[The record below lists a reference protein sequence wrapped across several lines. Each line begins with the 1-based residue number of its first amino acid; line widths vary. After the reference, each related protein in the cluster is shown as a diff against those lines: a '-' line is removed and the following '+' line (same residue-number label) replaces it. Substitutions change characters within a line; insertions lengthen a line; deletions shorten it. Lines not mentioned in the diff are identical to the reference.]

1 MTLLVSHQGGGEASV
16 RSTQSGWVRWAGHR
30 AADHPVLPCS
40 PAVLLVRGARP
51 PAAAPTSEEPPERPP
66 WETPHAA
73 SPQLHELHETHSV
86 TQVSGHA
93 PPGVGPGPAWVDAG
107 QPPFRPPG
115 LLGNAPQVG
124 EMGWVPLNSR
134 EDSTFSK
141 MQLSCFESSWVSAV
155 SPPSKQRLKALG
167 LPSLTALSLWW
178 RAVSSSGS
186 RLLAES

>member
-134 EDSTFSK
+134 EDSILFQVFIIWRHFSFFAK
-141 MQLSCFESSWVSAV
+141 NKYGIKGSVQFGFLLLLFFNLVKIYKKESN
-155 SPPSKQRLKALG
+155 LI
-167 LPSLTALSLWW
+167 
-178 RAVSSSGS
+178 
-186 RLLAES
+186 